1 MALPH
6 AVSGEVIPLGRLD
19 SGAGAQRTH
28 ALIRAPQL
36 EVARLVL
43 PAGHRMPE
51 HAAPGEITL
60 QGLAGRVDLV
70 LGGRRVALGPGDL
83 VHLAAGEAHAVE
95 AIEPSVLLLTLCRVR
110 AAPGVA

>member
-6 AVSGEVIPLGRLD
+6 AVSGEVIPLGRQD

-43 PAGHRMPE
+43 PAGQRMPE

-70 LGGRRVALGPGDL
+70 LGTRRVALGPGDL
-83 VHLAAGEAHAVE
+83 VHLAAGEPHEVE